1 MMNKSTQTFGGL
13 GIVLL
18 VLAIYALL
26 PPSVRQ
32 LFRPTTTVIST
43 QGNSEPQGL
52 NVWEGKPQQLVAD
65 SKKQSAAKS
74 SQTDSTVRNP
84 TNVDAENSTTFR
96 ASKEFG
102 QDAPSAE
109 DDSRQKVG
117 SSQSS
122 QTSAS
127 EKHSSAHHSRG
138 PPSSQHE
145 QAPRSDDGQ
154 QYQGQTET
162 LLHGLL
168 QEISK
173 DHYLSPAGLIYGPG
187 SAEGHRLDHLGR
199 HIKDQPN
206 RPGKHGVFDGGMQG
220 ALKTIDDAFKRAQKN
235 QRTTKT
241 IDRNRTIYTVDL
253 GKRVGFVGGQD
264 GRRRRNPMARRVRL
278 VLEGKRVITAYPM

>member
-1 MMNKSTQTFGGL
+1 M
-13 GIVLL
+13 
-18 VLAIYALL
+18 
-26 PPSVRQ
+26 
-32 LFRPTTTVIST
+32 
-43 QGNSEPQGL
+43 
-52 NVWEGKPQQLVAD
+52 
-65 SKKQSAAKS
+65 
-74 SQTDSTVRNP
+74 
-84 TNVDAENSTTFR
+84 DAENSTTIR

-109 DDSRQKVG
+109 DDAHQKVG
-117 SSQSS
+117 TSQSS

-127 EKHSSAHHSRG
+127 EKHSSFHHSRG

-173 DHYLSPAGLIYGPG
+173 AHYLSPAGLIYGPG
-187 SAEGHRLDHLGR
+187 STEGHRLDHLGR

-220 ALKTIDDAFKRAQKN
+220 ALKTIDDDFKRAQKQ
-235 QRTTKT
+235 QRTTET
-241 IDRNRTIYTVDL
+241 IDGSRTISTVDL
-253 GKRVGFVGGQD
+253 GERVGFVGGQD
-264 GRRRRNPMARRVRL
+264 GRRRRNPVARRVGL
-278 VLEGKRVITAYPM
+278 VLEGKRITAYPM